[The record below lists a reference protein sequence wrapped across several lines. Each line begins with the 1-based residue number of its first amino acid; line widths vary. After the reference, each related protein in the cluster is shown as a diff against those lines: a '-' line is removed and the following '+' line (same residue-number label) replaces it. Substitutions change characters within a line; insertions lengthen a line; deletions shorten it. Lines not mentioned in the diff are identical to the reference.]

1 MTEIILHHYDRSP
14 FSEKVRTAFGIRQL
28 AWRSVQ
34 IPDILPKPD
43 YLPLTG
49 GYRRTPAM
57 QIGADIWC
65 DSALIL
71 AELERRFPV
80 RSAGVSNATAT
91 GTTAGDPGLAAA
103 LGLWAD
109 RPFFMAAV
117 TLVFGANGDR
127 VPAAFIED
135 RRRMA
140 GAFDVARMRHAL
152 PVARDQYRAHLGFLA
167 AQLADGRR
175 FLGGDAPGLVDLH
188 PWHVV
193 WFLRSACPEEA
204 VLIDRVAPVAAWAE
218 RMAAIGHGDRRE
230 MTAARALEV
239 ARVAIPDTLP
249 QQDPD
254 EPGGVHPG
262 QRVEIAPDDYG
273 RDLVSGEVV
282 SSSASEI
289 AILRR
294 DPDLGELVVHFPRA
308 GYVVIPRG
316 ETRGHP

>member
-1 MTEIILHHYDRSP
+1 MSGTDGIILHHYDRSP
-14 FSEKVRTAFGIRQL
+14 FSEKVRTALGIRQL

-34 IPDILPKPD
+34 IPDVMPKPD

-65 DSALIL
+65 DSAAIL
-71 AELERRFPV
+71 AELERRYPAP
-80 RSAGVSNATAT
+80 RGAGTA
-91 GTTAGDPGLAAA
+91 AGDPGLAAA
-103 LGLWAD
+103 LGFWAD

-117 TLVFGANGDR
+117 TLVFGTAGDR

-140 GAFDVARMRHAL
+140 GTFDVARMRHAL
-152 PVARDQYRAHLGFLA
+152 PVMRDQFRAHLGFLD
-167 AQLADGRR
+167 AQLADGRP

-193 WFLRSACPEEA
+193 WFLRNACPEEA
-204 VLIDRVAPVAAWAE
+204 TLIDQLPAVAAWAA
-218 RMAAIGHGDRRE
+218 RMGAIGHGERRE
-230 MTAARALEV
+230 MSAADALEV

-249 QQDPD
+249 RQDPD
-254 EPGGVHPG
+254 EPGGLHPG

-282 SSSASEI
+282 SSSANEI

-294 DPDLGELVVHFPRA
+294 DPQLGELVVHFPRA